1 MIFKVLVNYLEVD
14 STAGFM
20 GFINPRHSRAGS
32 AQTKTFLHAG
42 SASFKRTAVTGA
54 QWLPAES
61 LGIQTRLVR
70 YKIYQII
77 KCLKGARENLAIII
91 SFYISKNKRH
101 YDKTPTGKWTH
112 YFTYSLSYAKYK
124 HHQRLRGFF
133 RKIFL
138 DRIMYFGLWEIFN
151 RI

>member
-1 MIFKVLVNYLEVD
+1 MNYLGVD

-20 GFINPRHSRAGS
+20 EFINPRHSRAGS
-32 AQTKTFLHAG
+32 VQTKTSLHAG

-61 LGIQTRLVR
+61 LGIPTRLVR

-77 KCLKGARENLAIII
+77 KCLKGVGENLAIII

-101 YDKTPTGKWTH
+101 YDKTPTGQMNPLFH
-112 YFTYSLSYAKYK
+112 L
-124 HHQRLRGFF
+124 QPILRQ
-133 RKIFL
+133 I
-138 DRIMYFGLWEIFN
+138 
-151 RI
+151 